1 MLSSMSL
8 MVARQCQGTAA
19 SSMAMSHMTRLACPA
34 ASANLFS
41 ANKAQSLQQKKIQSL
56 RYQTLAP
63 RNVNGVLSANKINN
77 STLVP
82 ARQMSGDH
90 VRLWSLER
98 AVSVLQIPCF
108 IVPFMWTNPMTDAVF
123 ATLLVLHS
131 HWGVEA
137 IVVDYIRPSLFGG
150 NEIIPNICQALV
162 WALSAFT
169 LGSLYYFNYSD
180 IGVVA
185 AIKSLWSM

>member
-1 MLSSMSL
+1 MALS
-8 MVARQCQGTAA
+8 Q
-19 SSMAMSHMTRLACPA
+19 MTRMACPA
-34 ASANLFS
+34 ASTNLFS
-41 ANKAQSLQQKKIQSL
+41 ANKAQSLQQNKIQSL
-56 RYQTLAP
+56 RYQTLAS
-63 RNVNGVLSANKINN
+63 RNVNGVLSANKTNN

-90 VRLWSLER
+90 VRLWTLER

-108 IVPFMWTNPMTDAVF
+108 IVPFVWTNPMTDAVF

-150 NEIIPNICQALV
+150 NTVIPNLAQALV

-169 LGSLYYFNYSD
+169 LGALYYFNYTD
-180 IGVVA
+180 IGIVN
-185 AIKSLWSM
+185 AIKMLWKL